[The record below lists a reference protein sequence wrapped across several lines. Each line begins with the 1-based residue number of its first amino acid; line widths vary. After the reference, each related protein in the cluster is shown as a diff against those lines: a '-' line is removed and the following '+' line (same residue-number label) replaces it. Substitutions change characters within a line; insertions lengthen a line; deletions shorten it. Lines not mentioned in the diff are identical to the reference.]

1 MQKHIQRAINTLLVI
16 LCVNSISNAA
26 PQPINREDFK
36 IPSQSDVPLDKDLL
50 KNLDAMAKQSVLK
63 YGQFNEHNMSKVFS
77 SAMKQEEVKKEET
90 FFYMFSKSVPLVS
103 LTNLFP
109 QMHRLKEIK
118 PNAKIIVVLNGF
130 PNLEFWKLLR
140 TVHKD
145 EHRDLFKVRID
156 PRIFKAYELKQVPA
170 WIKTACPVNFEF
182 KKCDTE
188 TSFLAK
194 GDMSIVDFYDLLSK
208 QDKQYLPTYH
218 QLIKA
223 K

>member
-1 MQKHIQRAINTLLVI
+1 MQKYIQRAIMKTVMVVFFCL
-16 LCVNSISNAA
+16 SSHAA
-26 PQPINREDFK
+26 PQAVNRQDFK
-36 IPSQSDVPLDKDLL
+36 IPTQTDVAIDKDFL
-50 KNLDAMAKQSVLK
+50 KNLDTMSKQSALK

-77 SAMKQEEVKKEET
+77 NTQTQEEAKKEEV
-90 FFYMFSKSVPLVS
+90 FFYMYSRSVPLVS

-118 PNAKIIVVLNGF
+118 PNSKIIVVLNGF

-140 TVHKD
+140 DTYKD
-145 EHRDLFKVRID
+145 EHRDLFKVKID
-156 PRIFKAYELKQVPA
+156 PRIFNAYQLKQAPA
-170 WIKTACPVNFEF
+170 WIKTACPANFEF

-188 TSFLAK
+188 KSFLAK
-194 GDMSIVDFYDLLSK
+194 GDMSLVDFYDLLAK
-208 QDKQYLPTYH
+208 HDNQYLNTYH